1 MNKIEKVTSSIVFY
15 TIMLIGGLL
24 MEQKNKKIIEEYL
37 LLNKAFRDTLHSI
50 EVYSTEILDGYSWY
64 RNNMK
69 DWYMS
74 LSSKYANIFG
84 VQNLQAE
91 QEVISVLSNME
102 LTSEQKRA
110 LKKVQKEPVFKKLM
124 GEKAISK
131 KDTLEKVLGQEITCG
146 GMIYADER
154 GPRESVKSVEVLGN
168 ERQAIYDKLSIQLSS
183 GAITEKQYRDFLDQ
197 TDYIYNYYESI
208 SMAEQIPFRKISDV
222 EITKIQSK
230 ADEEGISFDEA
241 LSQRNGEIIE
251 DFKDFHAEINR
262 APKQETTVTN
272 PKYDEFKTEIDKKQK
287 DIEALQERKK
297 QVEALLD
304 EAYKRE
310 SQIGKDLPFE
320 ERSYQKLVAQIKE
333 KELEIK
339 VMDMEA
345 SIKNSR
351 NWISQKEL
359 GLLRMEG
366 AMTPQ
371 QYSFQIVEAKTNYS
385 INDNYENMTHTYE
398 ENELYSMQMRLLGM
412 QAKRGEITEKQRN
425 VGYEEL
431 KEKIGKNDEY
441 ISSLQEDLS
450 SERRK
455 QIEKQIAF
463 RYSQGMIT
471 KETRQ
476 AQLDALANIQ
486 ELTGQSQVDISNV
499 YVDEQN
505 ITHRTKR

>member
-1 MNKIEKVTSSIVFY
+1 
-15 TIMLIGGLL
+15 MLIGGLL

-50 EVYSTEILDGYSWY
+50 EILDGYSWY
-64 RNNMK
+64 KNKMNIY
-69 DWYMS
+69 YMS
-74 LSSKYANIFG
+74 LNSKYINILG
-84 VQNLQAE
+84 IQNLQTH
-91 QEVISVLSNME
+91 QEAISVLSNME

-110 LKKVQKEPVFKKLM
+110 LKVVQKDPVFKKLM
-124 GEKAISK
+124 GETAISK
-131 KDTLEKVLGQEITCG
+131 KGDLEKVLGQEITCQ
-146 GMIYADER
+146 GMTYADER
-154 GPRESVKSVEVLGN
+154 EPRESVKSVEVLEN

-183 GAITEKQYRDFLDQ
+183 GTITEEQYRNFLNQ

-208 SMAEQIPFRKISDV
+208 SMAEQIPFRKISDA

-230 ADEEGISFDEA
+230 ADEEGISFNEA
-241 LSQRNGEIIE
+241 FDQRMVEMIE
-251 DFKDFHAEINR
+251 DFKTFHAEING
-262 APKQETTVTN
+262 APKQEATINN
-272 PKYDEFKTEIDKKQK
+272 PKYDEFKTEIDKKKK
-287 DIEALQERKK
+287 DIESLQERKK
-297 QVEALLD
+297 QIEALLD
-304 EAYKRE
+304 ETYKRE

-320 ERSYQKLVAQIKE
+320 ESSYQKLVAQIKE

-339 VMDMEA
+339 VMDIEA
-345 SIKNSR
+345 LIKNSK
-351 NWISQKEL
+351 NWISQKKL

-371 QYSFQIVEAKTNYS
+371 QYSFQIEEAKTNYS

-412 QAKRGEITEKQRN
+412 QAKRGEITEEQRN
-425 VGYEEL
+425 VGYQEL